1 MVKIKIKEEEENN
14 LVKISPSYI
23 LTTSQN
29 VINMFYDLLCAI
41 SQSYLNLLKLLKDI
55 LNYYLL

>member
-55 LNYYLL
+55 LNY